1 MIELAVNLP
10 AGARTLQDYSRNY
23 AMRPDGR
30 VIGVYVIPQPD
41 ENYGPDY
48 GCEVMLENFT
58 SRPCTKAEDAENAKI
73 NSAMAD
79 MFGRAEPRWVNDYRN
94 LPAIS
99 DGGCDVIEVI
109 FDPRLNRIESTLCN
123 GEA

>member
-1 MIELAVNLP
+1 
-10 AGARTLQDYSRNY
+10 
-23 AMRPDGR
+23 MRPDGR

-41 ENYGPDY
+41 ENQGPDY

-58 SRPCTKAEDAENAKI
+58 SRPCTKAEEAENAKI

-79 MFGRAEPRWVNDYRN
+79 MFRRAEPRWVNDYRN
-94 LPAIS
+94 LPVIS

-109 FDPRLNRIESTLCN
+109 FDPRLNRIESMLCN